1 MTGSL
6 DKLMVEDKQDVEID
20 EKEEKSH
27 RLDSFILFLYT
38 FLLTLTVLTIW
49 LLKHR
54 RIRHLHETGL
64 AMVYG
69 LLIGAILQYGIPGYW
84 QNTALKVIPLTT
96 MNTTG
101 KINGAIFI
109 LRRQLT
115 SFKTYFDLFAA
126 NFIYIYLFSG
136 HGCSRRVT
144 VGTASK

>member
-1 MTGSL
+1 MINAPFKMTGSL

-84 QNTALKVIPLTT
+84 QNTALKVVPLTT
-96 MNTTG
+96 TNTTG

-109 LRRQLT
+109 LSRRQLT
-115 SFKTYFDLFAA
+115 LFKANFDLFSA
-126 NFIYIYLFSG
+126 NFIYISDF
-136 HGCSRRVT
+136 
-144 VGTASK
+144 